1 MHKIKVMFA
10 SMEYEMQEEE
20 FRVNLIKQ
28 FDILAMCIY
37 YFDNNL
43 KY

>member
-1 MHKIKVMFA
+1 MKIKVIFA
-10 SMEYEMQEEE
+10 SVEYEMQEGE

-28 FDILAMCIY
+28 FDFLAVCIY
-37 YFDNNL
+37 YFDDNL